1 MDFTDTVEVLWVG
14 GRFLRVGGSFEV
26 ESILEVSGGV
36 LLWDEEGVKVPET
49 GFDESVRWHLFE
61 TRFIISVWKE
71 REGEGGGGA
80 NPISKKMFL
89 NSALIFI
96 NGWRAP
102 TRGTAPIALKL

>member
-1 MDFTDTVEVLWVG
+1 VG
-14 GRFLRVGGSFEV
+14 GGFEV
-26 ESILEVSGGV
+26 ECILEVSGGV
-36 LLWDEEGVKVPET
+36 LLGDEEGVKVPET
-49 GFDESVRWHLFE
+49 GFDEGICWHLFE
-61 TRFIISVWKE
+61 TGFGISVWKE
-71 REGEGGGGA
+71 RVGGRGT